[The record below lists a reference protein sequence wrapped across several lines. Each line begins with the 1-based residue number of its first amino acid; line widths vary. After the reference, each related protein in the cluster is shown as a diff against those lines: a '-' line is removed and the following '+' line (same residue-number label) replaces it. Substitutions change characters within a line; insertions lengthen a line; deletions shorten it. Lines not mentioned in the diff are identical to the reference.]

1 MSNALSPSELKKL
14 LDSGT
19 DITVLDVRRS
29 DDRAD
34 VECPIPGARWKD
46 PERIAEWSK
55 ELAPGG
61 RILVYCVHGHQV
73 SKGARD
79 FLREQGLRTHILEG
93 GIEAWQAFSKGS

>member
-1 MSNALSPSELKKL
+1 MSDTLSPSELRKL

-29 DDRAD
+29 EDRVD
-34 VECPIPGARWKD
+34 VAFPIPGARWKD
-46 PERIAEWSK
+46 PEQIAEWSK
-55 ELAPGG
+55 ELIHSG
-61 RILVYCVHGHQV
+61 RIVVYCVHGHQV
-73 SKGARD
+73 SKEARG